1 VRREWDF
8 FPPVEAL
15 LSKIDQNPKQLVE
28 HQNPKQLVEKH
39 VFPHQAGVHIITFRY
54 PPRALLPKG
63 QRKKTRVEI
72 RATKKKE
79 KHQQFARSLSLCFF

>member
-39 VFPHQAGVHIITFRY
+39 VFPQAGFV
-54 PPRALLPKG
+54 
-63 QRKKTRVEI
+63 
-72 RATKKKE
+72 
-79 KHQQFARSLSLCFF
+79 